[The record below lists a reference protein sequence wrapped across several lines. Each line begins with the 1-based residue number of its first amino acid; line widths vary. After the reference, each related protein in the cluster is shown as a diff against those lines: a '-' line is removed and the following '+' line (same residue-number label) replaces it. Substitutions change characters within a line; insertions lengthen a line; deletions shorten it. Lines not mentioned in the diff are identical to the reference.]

1 MRFRTRVVVLFSVA
15 LGLVIA
21 SALAPRIAQ
30 DPAYHHFADQRTVL
44 GIPHFFGVIS
54 NVPFLFIGIW
64 GLVTTVAGSKQM
76 FDSWA
81 ERWPYAVLFVGV
93 TLTGIGSSYYH
104 WTPDNHT
111 LVWDRLPMTVG
122 FMGLLSATIAERIN
136 LRIGIRWLS
145 PFVLMGI
152 ASVVY
157 WNRTELAGAGDLRPY
172 VLIQFGSLL
181 LLLLTLILFPPKYTG
196 GKYIAY
202 AIGFYA
208 LAKLLELADV
218 PIYQLLHVVSGHTLK
233 HLAAATAIVWIVR
246 MLKTRRLAASYL
258 YIHSVP
264 PEVGQV
270 RAREV

>member
-15 LGLVIA
+15 IGLVIA

-30 DPAYHHFADQRTVL
+30 DPSYHHFADQRVF
-44 GIPHFFGVIS
+44 GIPHFFDVTS
-54 NVPFLFIGIW
+54 NVPFLFIGVW
-64 GLVTTVAGSKQM
+64 GLFTAVRGSKQM
-76 FDSWA
+76 FDNWA
-81 ERWPYAVLFVGV
+81 ERWPYVVLFLGV

-104 WTPDNHT
+104 WNPDNHT

-136 LRIGIRWLS
+136 LRMGIRWLS
-145 PFVLMGI
+145 PFVLLGI

-157 WNRTELAGAGDLRPY
+157 WNRTEVAGAGDLRPY

-181 LLLLTLILFPPKYTG
+181 LLVLILILFAPKYTG

-208 LAKLLELADV
+208 LAKLLELTDV
-218 PIYQLLHVVSGHTLK
+218 PIYRLLHIVSGHTLK
-233 HLAAATAIVWIVR
+233 HLAAAAAIVWILR
-246 MLKTRRLAASYL
+246 MLKTRRLATSISL
-258 YIHSVP
+258 HHSVP
-264 PEVGQV
+264 PEVAQV
-270 RAREV
+270 RAPEV